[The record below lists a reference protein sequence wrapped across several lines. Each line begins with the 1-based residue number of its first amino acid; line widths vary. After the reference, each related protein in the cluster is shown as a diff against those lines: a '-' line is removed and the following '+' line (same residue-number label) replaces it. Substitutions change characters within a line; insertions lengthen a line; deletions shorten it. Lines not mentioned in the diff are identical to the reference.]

1 MYVCMYIYIYVCV
14 GLETPIIRIFSSERP
29 FRLFARSSARSD
41 AFLSLVSFARLDASP
56 SVPDV
61 TALGF
66 AVPVRSGLV
75 DRCSADGFSMC

>member
-1 MYVCMYIYIYVCV
+1 MCV

-41 AFLSLVSFARLDASP
+41 ASLSLVSFARLDASP
-56 SVPDV
+56 SVPD
-61 TALGF
+61 GF